1 MFTDLQIRQIQLAR
15 TAFQIE
21 VLQNGLRQKIVDMV
35 KTAARCDFEGATL
48 LTQEYLAQIQR
59 ERSNAEEAI
68 KISRSILFGKT
79 QKSELFMTRKDT
91 SENPG
96 ITMDV
101 LRKWEMNGLLAIKRK
116 ENGYRV
122 YTSDDIQR
130 LKIIRSLRCAN

>member
-21 VLQNGLRQKIVDMV
+21 VLQNGLRKKIVDMV
-35 KTAARCDFEGATL
+35 KTAARCDFE
-48 LTQEYLAQIQR
+48 EYLAQIQR